1 LGSLWKDV
9 KYALR
14 ILAKSPGFTAVAVLT
29 LALGIGAN
37 AAIFSVVNG
46 VLLNPL
52 PYPHPDRQVMVYE
65 SSPQFHRMSVAYLN
79 FRDWQR
85 ESRSFSGMAIVR
97 GYDFLLTGNGEAS
110 RIVGKRVSAGFFS
123 VLGVSP
129 VLGRGFLQK
138 EDEPGANPVAIITD
152 SFWKRH
158 FGGAKDVLGR
168 SLMLDGQSYTI
179 VGVLPQGFEFQRK
192 ADVYLPMG
200 QWDSELLQNRGTRPG
215 LRVVAR
221 LAPGVTLAQAQQE
234 MAGIGRQ
241 LAARYPKD
249 DAGHGVTVVSLH
261 ADMVHGLRT
270 SLLVL
275 FGAVGFV
282 LLIACGNVANLLLA
296 RANARRRE
304 FALRGA
310 LGASRARLMRQLLT
324 EGVVLSLAGGALGLL
339 VAVWGTQAAL
349 GAVPGGLP
357 RVGEIHVD
365 ARVVLF
371 LFGVSLLAGV
381 LFALAPAL
389 RGSDAELNETLKE
402 GSRSVARGH
411 GRLQRALIVGEVAM
425 SLVLLVGAGLMLR
438 TLGHLWE
445 VDPGFNPHEV
455 LTMNVALASDTAS
468 HADKIRLGYR
478 QLLERIGRIPGVDSA
493 AVCEMLPLSGSD
505 DEWSLWFGSNATPPP
520 QDQRKISLAY
530 IVTPEY
536 RRMLRIPLIRGRFIA
551 DADNEHSPHV
561 IVVDTVFA
569 REFFPNENPIGK
581 QVQLS
586 LGSPAQIVGVVGHV
600 HHWGL
605 GSDDN
610 AKIRAQFYY
619 PLYQVPD
626 AYMSQGQIGLTLAVR
641 TRTSPLAATAAIRDA
656 VLGPGRDQ
664 PVYNVE
670 TMEQMIAESLAERR
684 FSMLL
689 LGLFAAL
696 ALVLAGV
703 GIYGVISYSVSQRTH
718 EIGIRMALGAA
729 PREVLRL
736 VVGEGMRLVLAGLAI
751 GVLAAI
757 ALTRFLAG
765 MLYGVT
771 ATDPATFLAVV
782 LLLALVALGAC
793 WIPALRATRVAPTTA
808 LHYE

>member
-1 LGSLWKDV
+1 MNSLWKDV

-14 ILAKSPGFTAVAVLT
+14 ILGKSPGFAAVAVLT

-52 PYPHPDRQVMVYE
+52 PYPHPDRLVMVYE
-65 SSPQFHRMSVAYLN
+65 SSAEFHRMSVAYLN

-85 ESRSFSGMAIVR
+85 ESRSFAGMAIL
-97 GYDFLLTGNGEAS
+97 GDYDFLLIGNGEAS
-110 RIVGKRVSAGFFS
+110 RINGKRVSAGYFS
-123 VLGVSP
+123 VLGVRPS
-129 VLGRGFLQK
+129 LGRGFLPK
-138 EDEPGANPVAIITD
+138 EDEPAANPVAVISG

-158 FGGAKDVLGR
+158 FGGAPDVLGR
-168 SLMLDGQSYTI
+168 SLTINGKSYTI
-179 VGVLPQGFEFQRK
+179 VGVLPEDFEFHGK
-192 ADVYLPMG
+192 ADVYLTMG
-200 QWDSELLQNRGTRPG
+200 QWDSELLRNRGARPG

-234 MAGIGRQ
+234 MAGIGTQ

-249 DAGHGVTVVSLH
+249 DSGHGVTVVSLH
-261 ADMVHGLRT
+261 ADLVHGLRT

-310 LGASRARLMRQLLT
+310 LGASRARLVRQLLT

-339 VAVWGTQAAL
+339 VALWGTRAAL
-349 GAVPGGLP
+349 AAVPGRLRG
-357 RVGEIHVD
+357 VGEIHVD
-365 ARVVLF
+365 TRVVLF
-371 LFGVSLLAGV
+371 LFCISLITGI

-389 RGSDAELNETLKE
+389 RGSDADLNETLKE

-411 GRLQRALIVGEVAM
+411 GRLQRGLIVGEVAM

-438 TLGHLWE
+438 TLGHLWG
-445 VDPGFNPHEV
+445 VDPGFDPHDV
-455 LTMNVALASDTAS
+455 LTMNVALAPNLTS

-478 QLLERIGRIPGVDSA
+478 QLLERIDRIPGVDSA
-493 AVCEMLPLSGSD
+493 AVAELLPLSGGD
-505 DEWSLWFGSNATPPP
+505 DEWSLWFGSSATPPP
-520 QDQRKISLAY
+520 LDQQKISLAY

-536 RRMLRIPLIRGRFIA
+536 RRMLRIPLVRGRFISTA
-551 DADNEHSPHV
+551 DDEHSPHV

-569 REFFPNENPIGK
+569 HEFFPNENPIGK
-581 QVQLS
+581 QVQLG
-586 LGSPAQIVGVVGHV
+586 LGGPAQIVGIVGHV

-605 GSDDN
+605 GSDDK

-626 AYMSQGQIGLTLAVR
+626 AYMSLGQIGLTLAVR
-641 TRTSPLAATAAIRDA
+641 TRTSPLAATTAIRDA

-664 PVYNVE
+664 PIYNVQ
-670 TMEQMIAESLAERR
+670 TMEQMIAKSLAERR

-689 LGLFAAL
+689 LGLFAGL

-729 PREVLRL
+729 PREVLQL
-736 VVGEGMRLVLAGLAI
+736 VVGEGMRLVLAGLGI
-751 GVLAAI
+751 GVLAAF

-771 ATDPATFLAVV
+771 ATDPATFLGVI

-793 WIPALRATRVAPTTA
+793 WIPARRAMRVAPITA